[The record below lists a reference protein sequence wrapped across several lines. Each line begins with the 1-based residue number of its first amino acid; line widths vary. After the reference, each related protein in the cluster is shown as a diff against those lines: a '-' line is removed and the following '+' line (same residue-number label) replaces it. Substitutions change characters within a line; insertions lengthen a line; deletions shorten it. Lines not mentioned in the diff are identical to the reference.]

1 MKFVN
6 VWLRCGL

>member
-6 VWLRCGL
+6 

>member
-6 VWLRCGL
+6 R

>member
-6 VWLRCGL
+6 VR